1 MWTWKMETT
10 ENIAIY
16 MYDSDRNAY
25 SIKIKDVNIRKME
38 HKILKNKS
46 LLKLEIEYDI
56 GRESEDIFMI
66 PKNNKVRCIFN

>member
-1 MWTWKMETT
+1 METT

-16 MYDSDRNAY
+16 LYDLDRNAY

>member
-1 MWTWKMETT
+1 METT